1 MRTLL
6 LACAD
11 CTQKHES
18 GAPPPRLPA
27 GRRPL
32 AGAGAAARS
41 VNVNGAG
48 VNLNG
53 AGVDERPPPP
63 NATAAERNSASR
75 EAEEDRLAVETTR

>member
-41 VNVNGAG
+41 VNVE
-48 VNLNG
+48 VVEL
-53 AGVDERPPPP
+53 ELHCTRPMPPLGSA
-63 NATAAERNSASR
+63 ATGPSRLRASG
-75 EAEEDRLAVETTR
+75 